1 MVSSLSFMQL
11 KWKDKSF
18 CLTLLSQLIKNE
30 VFLLLFQVLIVTGH
44 WNLAL
49 YCTENK
55 ITTIHCNG
63 YQDKRGC
70 ILMKLFFLATSIRCF
85 AISSWVT
92 SRPVTRCFQVSD
104 MNGLALCFLTLAALP
119 CGKQL
124 FIVHFKHKADELL
137 KLSKRS
143 AILRAAMVAHS

>member
-18 CLTLLSQLIKNE
+18 CLTLHFSVNKKWGLPAFVPSSYCNWSLE
-30 VFLLLFQVLIVTGH
+30 SGTLLYWEQDHNNTLQR
-44 WNLAL
+44 
-49 YCTENK
+49 
-55 ITTIHCNG
+55 

-70 ILMKLFFLATSIRCF
+70 ILMKLFFSATSIRCF